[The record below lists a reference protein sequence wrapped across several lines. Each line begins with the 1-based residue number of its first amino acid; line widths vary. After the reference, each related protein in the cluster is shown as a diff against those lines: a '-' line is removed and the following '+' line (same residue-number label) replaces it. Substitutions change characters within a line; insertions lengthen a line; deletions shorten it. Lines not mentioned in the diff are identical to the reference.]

1 MTLNTFHFAGRG
13 EMNVTL
19 GIPRMREIL
28 MVASANIATPTMDL
42 HLLPRPDAEQCA
54 EELRVRISSVSLS
67 QVLER
72 VTVKEMLHV
81 RGKLERFRRYRV
93 HFQFLPRRAY
103 RKALHATPAHI
114 LHYMETK
121 FLRRLIEAIK
131 RRMEEISSERMT
143 HVAKARE
150 RRGGGAPAVESGG
163 GEPSPLPDDVG
174 ESSDEGE
181 GDGDT
186 VTRQAAVRHTQE
198 REYEEAEEE
207 ERLAVAAQSDEE
219 LLYGDENP
227 AGGEATQV
235 GTADMTAEE
244 ILASVQEVV
253 RSEEAEKRRQTR
265 IFAVVKYNSWV
276 LEYDYDDVKEEW
288 CTFTFQVCVAPLGL

>member
-1 MTLNTFHFAGRG
+1 MSIGEPSTQMTLNTFHFAGRG

-265 IFAVVKYNSWV
+265 IF
-276 LEYDYDDVKEEW
+276 
-288 CTFTFQVCVAPLGL
+288 